1 MAPSNMVDLPFAPL
15 AVLAFLGACMAV
27 VACFA
32 AITYCSLTGRL
43 RQAKIWLLVMGSGLG
58 AYAAL
63 LLGVSLFSKEYVLG
77 AGVEKY
83 FCEIDCH
90 LAYSV
95 QNVQQAKNISGQT
108 AHGNFY
114 VVTLRTR
121 FDERTISARRPKD
134 APLTPNPRN
143 IVVLD
148 ADGQAY
154 APVMEPRDAGTRPM
168 TTPLIPGE
176 SYLTRLVFDLPAN
189 VREPRLYVDNAPWPN
204 RVLIGH
210 EDSPL
215 HGKIYFRLAVTG

>member
-1 MAPSNMVDLPFAPL
+1 MAPTNLVDLPFAPM

-32 AITYCSLTGRL
+32 AVTFCSLTGRT
-43 RQAKIWLLVMGSGLG
+43 RQAKMWLTVLAGGLG

-63 LLGVSLFSKEYVLG
+63 LLGASLFSKEYVLA

-95 QNVQQAKNISGQT
+95 QDVQQAKSYAGQT
-108 AHGNFY
+108 ARGNFF

-121 FDERTISARRPKD
+121 FDEKTIGPRRPK
-134 APLTPNPRN
+134 ASPLTPNPRR
-143 IVVLD
+143 IEVLD
-148 ADGQAY
+148 ADGNTY
-154 APVMEPRDAGTRPM
+154 APAMEPSDPDTKPM

-189 VREPRLYVDNAPWPN
+189 VREPRLFLDNAPWPN
-204 RVLIGH
+204 RALIGH

-215 HGKIYFRLAVTG
+215 HGKIYFRLAVKG

>member
-1 MAPSNMVDLPFAPL
+1 MAPTNMVDLPFAPL

-32 AITYCSLTGRL
+32 AITFCSLTGRL
-43 RQAKIWLLVMGSGLG
+43 RQAKLWLMVLGGGLG

-63 LLGVSLFSKEYVLG
+63 LLGASLFSKEYVLA

-95 QNVQQAKNISGQT
+95 QDVQQAKTYAGQ
-108 AHGNFY
+108 AARGNFY

-121 FDERTISARRPKD
+121 FDEKTISPRRPKD
-134 APLTPNPRN
+134 APLRPNPRRV
-143 IVVLD
+143 VVLD
-148 ADGQAY
+148 ADGNPY
-154 APVMEPRDAGTRPM
+154 PLVMEPNNPGTKPM
-168 TTPLIPGE
+168 TTSLVPGE
-176 SYLTRLVFDLPAN
+176 SYLTRLVFDLPTN
-189 VREPRLYVDNAPWPN
+189 VREPRLFLDNAPWPN
-204 RVLIGH
+204 RALIGH

-215 HGKIYFRLAVTG
+215 HGKIYFRLAVKG